1 MPMKTSEE
9 YLESL
14 RRLKPRVFVQGEKV
28 DNYVDH
34 PLLRPAI
41 NTLALTYS
49 MAQDPEYREL
59 MTATS
64 NLTGEVIN
72 RFNHLYLGP
81 DDLVRKLN
89 MVRTCAQKALCI
101 LRCMGG
107 EALNGIALGTYAID
121 QKHGT
126 DYHQKFLKFAR
137 FFQEN
142 DLICAQAL
150 TDVKGDRSL
159 RPYQQADPDLFLR
172 VVERRP
178 DGIVV
183 RGAKDHISAAIG
195 SHYIFAMPSRALTEK
210 DRDYAVAFVV
220 PVDVKGLTHVVNT
233 TLKSAEHQ
241 EDHPVSSKYSTVE
254 SLLIFDDVFVP
265 REHVFMCGEWDA
277 MEPMLFSFAT
287 THRHSR
293 CACSAGVTDLLTGGA
308 SLIAKYNGIEKVS
321 HVREK
326 LTELSTISETYY
338 SCGLAAS
345 ILATKTASGYYA
357 PNMLYA
363 NVGKTWTA
371 KLFHDSTRMVQEIA
385 GGLIDTVPSVSDCEN
400 PELSG
405 FIDKYLKGKA
415 DVSTDDRLKVFR
427 MLQDMTTFG
436 TVCYWSTISATGAG
450 SLQGAKIM
458 VSRETDFDSKE
469 RLVKELGDM
478 PA

>member
-1 MPMKTSEE
+1 MPMKTADE
-9 YLESL
+9 YVESL
-14 RRLKPRVFVQGEKV
+14 RRLNPRVFVQGELV
-28 DNYVDH
+28 ENYVDH

-41 NTLALTYS
+41 KTLALTYA
-49 MAQDPEYREL
+49 MAQDPKYREL

-81 DDLVRKLN
+81 DDLVKKLN

-107 EALNGIALGTYAID
+107 EALNGMALGTYEID

-159 RPYQQADPDLFLR
+159 RPHQQADPDLFLR
-172 VVERRP
+172 VVDRRP

-220 PVDVKGLTHVVNT
+220 PVDVEGLTHIVNT
-233 TLKSAEHQ
+233 TLKSPEHQ

-265 REHVFMCGEWDA
+265 WENVFMCGEWDA
-277 MEPMLFSFAT
+277 MESMLFSFAT

-308 SLIAKYNGIEKVS
+308 SLIAKYNGIEKAS
-321 HVREK
+321 HVKDK
-326 LTELSTISETYY
+326 LTELSTVSETYY

-345 ILATKTASGYYA
+345 ILAQKTASGYYA

-415 DVSTDDRLKVFR
+415 DIATEDRLKVFR

-436 TVCYWSTISATGAG
+436 TACYWLTISATGAG

-458 VSRETDFDSKE
+458 VSRETDFESKE
-469 RLVKELGDM
+469 QLVKELGDM